1 MATKTQKKQDPTHQA
16 SQTHF
21 NPSSSVAVQSKPETQ
36 PSVAVQMSRAAQFGH
51 SVTGVP
57 VQAQLVIGE
66 PGDKY
71 EKEADTV
78 AAQAVRMKPQNT
90 PIQRQTQP
98 DMNISRADMGDMAD
112 MGDLTS
118 EGADLESQGQDIA
131 AETTAAA
138 TGEEGAAPQDMAE
151 GGIAP
156 EETAEM
162 LPPETSEQLE
172 AANID
177 PSSSS
182 NGEGG
187 EGGGDS
193 PEARIQ
199 KAMSSGGTPLPE
211 DDQQKL
217 RERLKIANPE
227 AIVIHTDPE
236 ADELCQ
242 MMSARAFTTSNH
254 IFFANGEYGNDELLF
269 HEATH
274 CIQQGAVT
282 TTDSEGETPQPEDG
296 AETMTPQEGT
306 ESPLEEAVM
315 TKPQEHPVIQR
326 EEAKE
331 ETPAAEAPK
340 AEEQA
345 PAEEESEEQK
355 EAKAEGDAAQE
366 KGKEDEDKAKEEG
379 GGETQAEEEQA
390 PTGEGGEEAGE
401 LPEQAEITDGG
412 TEVEE
417 ANVEMSDI
425 PEEGEVEV
433 EVDDFSHLYFGP
445 TKEAELPGFDEEMKD
460 HEMFQSAKDKDPGD
474 ADFWSQFGEGYDS
487 QALVAEKFSEK
498 GVGVDKASLI
508 MGAFGSGILEAALSA
523 AISAGLSALAEKG
536 MEAFAKKFPNA
547 AGPVGEAI
555 GPIMTIASFAV
566 DPEGWWKE
574 NILVFGDHAKAITG
588 AWSGLGEG
596 SVWNRLA
603 SFMELILGVMT
614 FVKQII
620 TTVKNILDLIS
631 AIMFILGLISIG
643 IGAVLAAFVFTA
655 PAAPPFKVAGAFLKK
670 GAAFLQKIT
679 KKLGLIETLITAAS
693 LPPRALAVLFRTID
707 IATFE
712 GDPEEL
718 LEKQQKLKGHVK
730 SLVADG
736 ISTYQSRDDIKK
748 AVSKKPAPKD
758 PEIETIFGKDAK
770 NETDFQQKSKKL
782 KEFEEANPNFATKV
796 EDYEES
802 ETFGNLFAESDVQKN
817 YGLEKKKAFED
828 WTKQQELPG
837 DLAKGFLGEGGASET
852 IAKAAFMA
860 AGKGDDE
867 SEKYFSTDGLAGKAG
882 EWVGGKAENLGGA
895 KDNLTIQVLQQRIIQ
910 GAEELPAPPD
920 DDVVKINESAA
931 AYEDLEEEKQALA
944 INKGINQNLK
954 AQAAESSMGS
964 QALIE
969 AVAVNQAQIDQYHAD
984 VAEKQVQQDQAA
996 ALMAEAQQTAAQG
1009 QAQAAN
1015 VEGMTKGQ
1023 QPHIEGGMKE
1033 DAAKDVDGGAAEPE
1047 AAIGGSGQSK
1057 DDLKE
1062 TGGASQKGIAGMQ
1075 ANKGKLA
1082 QADSAATA
1090 QDNELQGFREQKE
1103 QDVADAEEA
1112 KGDSDQ
1118 LDTEID
1124 EGLDMLQAQQDELLA
1139 ERQQS
1144 ITNIQMWIVEHKAK
1158 KQEIY
1163 DDLEATEGSIGKGKF
1178 ERDSGDEESE
1188 DEGDG
1193 PFAGVKLS
1201 DLDLSGTN
1209 LSGIDFTEVDLKGAD
1224 LSDTNLSNATLTK
1237 TQLQGADLTG
1247 ADLTGADLTEAD
1259 LTGATLDNA
1268 TLDKAKTEN
1277 AVGLSV

>member
-1 MATKTQKKQDPTHQA
+1 MQTKAQKKQDSAHQDT
-16 SQTHF
+16 QHHF
-21 NPSSSVAVQSKPETQ
+21 NNSSGVAVQSKPETQ

-51 SVTGVP
+51 SVTGIP
-57 VQAQLVIGE
+57 IQAQLVIGE

-98 DMNISRADMGDMAD
+98 DMNISRAELGDMGDMGELA
-112 MGDLTS
+112 S

-182 NGEGG
+182 NGEGP
-187 EGGGDS
+187 EAGGDS

-217 RERLKIANPE
+217 RERLNIANPE

-282 TTDSEGETPQPEDG
+282 TTDSAGETPQPEDG

-315 TKPQEHPVIQR
+315 TKPQEHPIIQR

-340 AEEQA
+340 AEEA

-366 KGKEDEDKAKEEG
+366 QGKDDEEKAKEEG
-379 GGETQAEEEQA
+379 GGETQAEEEKA
-390 PTGEGGEEAGE
+390 PTGEGGGEAGD
-401 LPEQAEITDGG
+401 LPEQAEITEGG

-417 ANVEMSDI
+417 ANLEMSEI

-445 TKEAELPGFDEEMKD
+445 TKEAELPGFDEEMQD
-460 HEMFQSAKDKDPGD
+460 HEMFQSAKDKEPGD
-474 ADFWSQFGEGYDS
+474 ADFWSQFAEGYDS

-508 MGAFGSGILEAALSA
+508 MGAVGSGILEAALSA

-547 AGPVGEAI
+547 AGPIGEAI
-555 GPIMTIASFAV
+555 GPIMTIASFAM
-566 DPEGWWKE
+566 DPEGWFKE
-574 NILVFGDHAKAITG
+574 NILVFGEHAKAIAG

-603 SFMELILGVMT
+603 SFMELILGIMT
-614 FVKQII
+614 IVKQVI
-620 TTVKNILDLIS
+620 TTVKNILNLIS
-631 AIMFILGLISIG
+631 ALMFVLGLISIG

-655 PAAPPFKVAGAFLKK
+655 PAAPPFKIAGAFLKK
-670 GAAFLQKIT
+670 GAAFLLKIT

-718 LEKQQKLKGHVK
+718 LEKQQKLKDHVK
-730 SLVADG
+730 NLVADG

-748 AVSKKPAPKD
+748 AVSTKPAPQD
-758 PEIETIFGKDAK
+758 PEIEAVFGKNAK
-770 NETDFQQKSKKL
+770 NETDFQQKSEKL
-782 KEFEEANPNFATKV
+782 QEFEKANPEFATKV
-796 EDYEES
+796 QDYEES
-802 ETFGNLFAESDVQKN
+802 EMFGNLFAESDVQKN
-817 YGLEKKKAFED
+817 YGLKKKEAFEA
-828 WTKQQELPG
+828 WTAKQELPG
-837 DLAKGFLGEGGASET
+837 DLAEGFLGEGGASET
-852 IAKAAFMA
+852 LAKAAFMA
-860 AGKGDDE
+860 AGKGDGE
-867 SEKYFSTDGLAGKAG
+867 YETWFSTDGLGEKAG
-882 EWVGGKAENLGGA
+882 EWVGGEAENLGGA
-895 KDNLTIQVLQQRIIQ
+895 KDNLTIQILQQRIIQ

-920 DDVVKINESAA
+920 DDVVKINECAA

-969 AVAVNQAQIDQYHAD
+969 AVAVNQAQIEQYHAD
-984 VAEKQVQQDQAA
+984 IAEKQVQQDQAA

-1033 DAAKDVDGGAAEPE
+1033 DAAKDVDSGAAEPE

-1090 QDNELQGFREQKE
+1090 QDNELQGFREQKQ

-1124 EGLDMLQAQQDELLA
+1124 EGLDTLQAQQDQLLA

-1144 ITNIQMWIVEHKAK
+1144 ILNIQMWIVEHKAQ
-1158 KQEIY
+1158 KQAIF
-1163 DDLEATEGSIGKGKF
+1163 DDLEATEGSIGKGEF

-1224 LSDTNLSNATLTK
+1224 LSDANLSNATLTK

-1277 AVGLSV
+1277 AVGLGV